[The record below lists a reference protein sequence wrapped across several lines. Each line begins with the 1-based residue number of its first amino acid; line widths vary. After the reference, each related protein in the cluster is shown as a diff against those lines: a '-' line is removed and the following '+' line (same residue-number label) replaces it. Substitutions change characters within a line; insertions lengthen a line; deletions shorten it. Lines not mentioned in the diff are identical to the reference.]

1 MAKRKRARRSK
12 GPKLEVVPRP
22 RRAKKKKPDAEA
34 ALADRLARVRRSLY
48 ELHSD
53 LVYFVTSPAEHR
65 EELRKTLEWPDVGH
79 ITSMARAL
87 SEEERFTDWVRFN
100 RYVKSA

>member
-1 MAKRKRARRSK
+1 MAKRRQKAGVKGAKLKVVPPPRRARRA
-12 GPKLEVVPRP
+12 R
-22 RRAKKKKPDAEA
+22 PDAKA
-34 ALADRLARVRRSLY
+34 ALAKRIARVRKSLY

-53 LVYFVTSPAEHR
+53 LVYFVTSPEEHR
-65 EELRKTLEWPDVGH
+65 ERLRETLEWPDVGH

-87 SEEERFTDWVRFN
+87 SEEERFADWVRFN

>member
-1 MAKRKRARRSK
+1 MAKRKAGTK
-12 GPKLEVVPRP
+12 DAKLKVVPRP
-22 RRAKKKKPDAEA
+22 RRARRRQPDAKA
-34 ALADRLARVRRSLY
+34 ALAKRIARVRKSLY

-65 EELRKTLEWPDVGH
+65 EQLRHALEWPDVGH

-87 SEEERFTDWVRFN
+87 SEEERFADWVRFN